1 MTFRVKRVTAFWK
14 KEFSMNILIWT
25 RCNLCSIGVQKYF
38 LCFVFSVT
46 SEAEDEQVTPGDLS
60 VENIVLGACFGR
72 TYATLRT
79 VCFTKGRRVYF

>member
-1 MTFRVKRVTAFWK
+1 
-14 KEFSMNILIWT
+14 MNILIWT

-60 VENIVLGACFGR
+60 VENLISFWARVSDVPTLHYVLFVLGRDAAFIFDGYR
-72 TYATLRT
+72 NSNLKEKAL
-79 VCFTKGRRVYF
+79 